1 MTDPENFSSHT
12 VPSLMKRLWV
22 HGFLVGFALVL
33 VILLAW
39 VFLRGAPSTS
49 TTAGPETAP
58 LAQAPPSQ
66 SEAAKAKP
74 AVSHLAPAD
83 AALPLK
89 GQLEQVLA
97 GIRDANLI
105 KDHSQMLRLYSPS
118 FPHLKAKADNIS
130 RLWETYDYLDMDFQM
145 EEVKYLATQ
154 RAFARVTWN
163 IETRN
168 RKTSILQK
176 TTKTYLVWFIR
187 ESDQWR
193 IQALENQPLRPR
205 EKP

>member
-1 MTDPENFSSHT
+1 MTDPQNFSSHT

-39 VFLRGAPSTS
+39 VFLRGGPEPSI
-49 TTAGPETAP
+49 TAGPESTP
-58 LAQAPPSQ
+58 LTQAPPSQ
-66 SEAAKAKP
+66 SEAAKASP
-74 AVSHLAPAD
+74 AVSSPAPAD

-89 GQLEQVLA
+89 DQLQQVLA

-105 KDHSQMLRLYSPS
+105 KDLSQMLDLYSPS
-118 FPHLKAKADNIS
+118 FPDRKKKAENIS

-145 EEVKYLATQ
+145 AEVKYLAPQ

-176 TTKTYLVWFIR
+176 TTKTYLVWFTR

-193 IQALENQPLRPR
+193 IQALENPPPAPR
-205 EKP
+205 GKP

>member
-1 MTDPENFSSHT
+1 MTDPENLSSHT

-39 VFLRGAPSTS
+39 VFLRGAPAPS

-66 SEAAKAKP
+66 SEAAKATP
-74 AVSHLAPAD
+74 AVSSPAPAG

-105 KDHSQMLRLYSPS
+105 KDLSQMMGLYSPS
-118 FPHLKAKADNIS
+118 FPHLKEKAEHIS
-130 RLWETYDYLDMDFQM
+130 RLWETYDYLDMDFQVD
-145 EEVKYLATQ
+145 EVKYLAPQ
-154 RAFARVTWN
+154 QAFARVTWN

-168 RKTSILQK
+168 RKTSILKK
-176 TTKTYLVWFIR
+176 TTKSYLVWFTR
-187 ESDQWR
+187 ESDEWR
-193 IQALENQPLRPR
+193 IQALENQPPPPQ